1 MKQSIPPKQSAVQLT
16 GPDQLVLNREKAV
29 PTPGAYQVLCRVEA
43 VGLCFSDLK
52 LLKQFSGHAR
62 KSEVLAG
69 MDQATLK
76 EIPSY
81 VPAEAPTVLGHE
93 ASVRVVATGEQVKNV
108 VLGKRYLVQTDY
120 RWLPTTNS
128 NAAFGYNFEGA
139 LQEYVLMDQR
149 VITSPEGESML
160 LPAGDELSAASVA
173 LVEPWACVED
183 AYAVHERTMLTAG
196 GKMLVVAD
204 GKIPQREF
212 ARFLAE
218 FGKPGQIT
226 LIAPSN
232 EKLTDID
239 IPVTG
244 GREIEKLAD
253 ASFDDVIYFGA
264 NKQKVEQLFAKI
276 AANGLFN
283 IVLGGGRLV
292 GSVSVPVGRVHY
304 GNIRLIGTFGLEP
317 AESMRYIPQTGE
329 IRPGEVIN
337 VIGAAGPMGMMHVI
351 RNICQGVNNISL
363 FAGDLDDERLAYLD
377 QIAQPLAKQ
386 NRVKFQSYNPTKAAH
401 GANSFSYIILM
412 APIPALVAQSINQS
426 SQGGIINVFAG
437 IPATVS
443 ANINLDEYLE
453 KQLYFIGTSGSVL
466 EDMKLVLSK
475 VESGQ
480 LDTNISVGAVSGLAG
495 AIDGIR
501 AVEKHLIPGKIIV
514 YPACKNLPL
523 TIMSQLP
530 KNLPN
535 AAGLLKNGIWTK
547 KAEDALLSQY
557 KN

>member
-1 MKQSIPPKQSAVQLT
+1 MNESIPPKQTAIQLV
-16 GPDQLVLNREKAV
+16 GPDQLVLNREKIV
-29 PTPGAYQVLCRVEA
+29 PTPGPYQVLCRVEA

-62 KSEVLAG
+62 KSEVLTG
-69 MDQATLK
+69 MDQVTLK

-81 VPAEAPTVLGHE
+81 VPAQAPTVLGHE
-93 ASVRVVATGEQVKNV
+93 ASVRVAATGKKVKNIK
-108 VLGKRYLVQTDY
+108 LGQRYLVQTDY
-120 RWLPTTNS
+120 RWLPTADS

-160 LPAGDELSAASVA
+160 LPADDELSAASVA

-183 AYAVHERTMLTAG
+183 AYAVQERTKLAAG
-196 GKMLVVAD
+196 GKMLIVAD
-204 GKIPQREF
+204 SKIPQEF
-212 ARFLAE
+212 GRFLTE

-232 EKLTDID
+232 EKLID
-239 IPVTG
+239 IAIPVAG
-244 GREIEKLAD
+244 GREIDKLVD
-253 ASFDDVIYFGA
+253 ATFDDVIYFGSD
-264 NKQKVEQLFAKI
+264 KQKVEQLFGKI

-283 IVLGGGRLV
+283 IVLGGKRL
-292 GSVSVPVGRVHY
+292 GGNVSVPVGRVHY
-304 GNIRLIGTFGLEP
+304 GNIRLIGTRGSDP
-317 AESMRYIPQTGE
+317 AESMRYIPRTGE

-351 RNICQGVNNISL
+351 RNICQGVENITL
-363 FAGDLDDERLAYLD
+363 YAGDLDDERLAYLN
-377 QIAQPLAKQ
+377 QIAQPWAKQ
-386 NRVKFQSYNPTKAAH
+386 NQVKFQPYNPAKADH
-401 GANSFSYIILM
+401 GANTFSYIILM
-412 APIPALVAQSINQS
+412 APIPTLVGQAIQQSTT
-426 SQGGIINVFAG
+426 GGIINVFAG
-437 IPATVS
+437 IPATVR
-443 ANINLDEYLE
+443 ANINLNEYLE

-466 EDMKLVLSK
+466 EDMKVVLAK

-480 LDTNISVGAVSGLAG
+480 LDPNISVGAVSGLDG

-501 AVEKHLIPGKIIV
+501 AVEKHQIPGKIIV

-523 TIMSQLP
+523 TTLSQLP
-530 KNLPN
+530 EKSLK
-535 AAGLLKNGIWTK
+535 AASYLKNGIWTK